1 MSLTWIII
9 AGLIP
14 SAVAKLLMRGHKA
27 GGLFILGISG
37 AIIAALMQYSEQQPI
52 GFIAPFVGAVMM
64 LAVYAVTARRP
75 PAEEARYDEFRRA
88 A

>member
-14 SAVAKLLMRGHKA
+14 SAIAKLLMRGH
-27 GGLFILGISG
+27 GTSGLFILGISG
-37 AIIAALMQYSEQQPI
+37 AIIAGLMQYSERQPI
-52 GFIAPFVGAVMM
+52 GFVAPFVGAVIL
-64 LAVYAVTARRP
+64 LAVYAITARRP
-75 PAEEARYDEFRRA
+75 PAEEARYDEFRKA